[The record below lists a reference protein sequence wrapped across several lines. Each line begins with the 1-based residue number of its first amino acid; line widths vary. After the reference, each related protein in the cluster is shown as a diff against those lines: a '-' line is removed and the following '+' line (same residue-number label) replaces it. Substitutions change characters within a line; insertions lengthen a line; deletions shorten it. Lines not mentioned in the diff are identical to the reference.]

1 MVDGY
6 TDEEIALMVRDAKRK
21 VEFEINHIKEMAFA
35 EGKAQGL
42 AEVIAEGKAEG
53 KQEAIEENIKTMFS
67 NGFDAQTISK
77 ALSLDISYVNEVLN
91 K

>member
-21 VEFEINHIKEMAFA
+21 VEFEINHIKAMAFA
-35 EGKAQGL
+35 EGR
-42 AEVIAEGKAEG
+42 AEGE
-53 KQEAIEENIKTMFS
+53 QRQLEENIRTIYS
-67 NGFDAQTISK
+67 NGFDAEMIAK
-77 ALSLDISYVNEVLN
+77 YLRLDIDYVNEVLN

>member
-67 NGFDAQTISK
+67 NGATVEMISK
-77 ALSLDISYVNEVLN
+77 LLNLDVNYVNEVLN
-91 K
+91 Q

>member
-21 VEFEINHIKEMAFA
+21 VEFEINHIKAMAFA

-42 AEVIAEGKAEG
+42 AEGIAEGRAEG
-53 KQEAIEENIKTMFS
+53 KQRQLEENIRTIYS
-67 NGFDAQTISK
+67 NGFDAEMIAK
-77 ALSLDISYVNEVLN
+77 YLRLDIDYVNEVLN